1 MPEGGYSCSCH
12 AWEKLRYPSVDF
24 IAVLLLTTFMMMCV
38 HLWLR
43 TRNVALLLLMGLLY
57 NYVLHA
63 YIVVFV
69 HDFFGYGREKYW
81 YDSMPYFVTLDR
93 TYVEAIVVSLAFAS
107 AFMLPWLA
115 LPYRDS
121 ALRSSDTASL
131 SIDGW
136 PLLTMAIV
144 SYIIGMAPWI
154 GALERFLS
162 EGTSSYGG
170 FKSGEELGSYLG
182 RPQLMLPIVGNVCLR
197 VVLAGIGM
205 GERLTVRI
213 SRFVSIYWCFLIVL
227 WLLVFCID
235 DSAR

>member
-1 MPEGGYSCSCH
+1 M
-12 AWEKLRYPSVDF
+12 DF

-136 PLLTMAIV
+136 PLLLMAIV

-162 EGTSSYGG
+162 DGASSYLG
-170 FKSGEELGSYLG
+170 FKSGEQLGAYSGVLK
-182 RPQLMLPIVGNVCLR
+182 LMLNITAMCVCVL
-197 VVLAGIGM
+197 VLAGIGT
-205 GERLTVRI
+205 GNV
-213 SRFVSIYWCFLIVL
+213 
-227 WLLVFCID
+227 
-235 DSAR
+235 